1 MIYLKSMGGIE
12 VALIFLFTFDFRMI
26 LNADVYVTL
35 KSYNIFLFG
44 YKSRYLYVSILLSP
58 LSLLSTRLEK
68 CINSCQKCLFLCH
81 GTFRHING
89 TVRYGAV

>member
-1 MIYLKSMGGIE
+1 MTYLKSMGGIE

-44 YKSRYLYVSILLSP
+44 YKRGHLDVSILLSP
-58 LSLLSTRLEK
+58 LSLLSIPPPRK
-68 CINSCQKCLFLCH
+68 MYQFLPKVSVFASWH
-81 GTFRHING
+81 
-89 TVRYGAV
+89 VSSY